1 MCAANTT
8 NADLQWDVLTIKR
21 PGLTRD
27 LPAGKEELMW
37 VANSSTLICGERD
50 AVLVDTFLT
59 IEQSQTLLS
68 WVVASGK
75 NLTAIYVTH
84 GHGDHFFGLA
94 PLLERFPGAKAVA
107 TAEVVEAMREQLS
120 PASIE
125 SFWRRLFPG
134 EIPDRLLL
142 AEPLEDNEL
151 KLEGHKLVVV
161 NAGRTDTAHSTCLY
175 VPSIGL
181 IVGGDAVYNGIHPY
195 LGETDTGSRL
205 EWISTLDKL
214 EALKPKAVV
223 AGHKVPDNNDCAP
236 ALRRNAGNLSR
247 SRQPGLSLGRGKRRQ
262 EAGGRLSL
270 RRDLNLGTE
279 YVDKNHPGWLRSSI
293 GGYRCARSWRRPSRA
308 MAGCGRS
315 NCPSRKGQG
324 TGSWSTSRPP
334 ASRRS
339 ITRSCRVDTL
349 GPRRR
354 WCSATRAPTS
364 SRMAATP
371 VSSTRFARPAGAP
384 MRSPPTS
391 PPRTVPTGLPRRCA
405 A

>member
-8 NADLQWDVLTIKR
+8 NQNLQWDVLTIKR

-37 VANSSTLICGERD
+37 VANSSTLIYGERD

-59 IEQSQTLLS
+59 TEQSQTLLD

-94 PLLERFPGAKAVA
+94 SLLERFPRAKAVA
-107 TAEVVEAMREQLS
+107 TPEIVNAMREQLS
-120 PASIE
+120 PAWIDN
-125 SFWRRLFPG
+125 FWRRLFPG
-134 EIPDRLLL
+134 EIPDRLLV

-151 KLEGHKLVVV
+151 ELEGHKLVAV

-195 LGETDTGSRL
+195 LGETDAQSRL

-223 AGHKVPDNNDCAP
+223 AGHKVPGNDDDPRIIAETRQYLRDFNRVNTATTTARELYDAMLQIYPDRVNPGSLWGAANIAKKQAP
-236 ALRRNAGNLSR
+236 NKNGQ
-247 SRQPGLSLGRGKRRQ
+247 RQSVSP
-262 EAGGRLSL
+262 
-270 RRDLNLGTE
+270 
-279 YVDKNHPGWLRSSI
+279 
-293 GGYRCARSWRRPSRA
+293 GYRS
-308 MAGCGRS
+308 
-315 NCPSRKGQG
+315 
-324 TGSWSTSRPP
+324 TDLGS
-334 ASRRS
+334 
-339 ITRSCRVDTL
+339 L
-349 GPRRR
+349 ER
-354 WCSATRAPTS
+354 WNP
-364 SRMAATP
+364 
-371 VSSTRFARPAGAP
+371 
-384 MRSPPTS
+384 
-391 PPRTVPTGLPRRCA
+391 
-405 A
+405 